1 MKLKKQKLRREITI
15 FGNKYAKQMLK
26 KILFFVVIF
35 TFGFVFAQNK
45 SFIYELEFRPSLTKD
60 SIAKE
65 RFVLDVLN
73 GKSIFRTIE
82 EKKSDSTFHT
92 TRRFSFTTTSF
103 KDFLSVKKD
112 LKSGNTHKFIHN
124 FKNLFTIKIEEEL
137 NWKIEEETRE
147 ILQMKTQKAKV
158 IYGGRNWTAWFTSEI
173 PISDGPYVFQSL
185 PGLILEIYDDNNDY
199 HFSLVQIKN
208 SDGKLY
214 DKAKALP
221 ISWKQYEKLAL
232 DYFSDP
238 TREING
244 KNTGGSMQIIKW
256 QDENGREF
264 TPNFKEMNEREQKKI
279 HENNN
284 PVELNHKIIYP
295 G

>member
-1 MKLKKQKLRREITI
+1 
-15 FGNKYAKQMLK
+15 ML
-26 KILFFVVIF
+26 LFLPSDLFLHRIKVLY
-35 TFGFVFAQNK
+35 TNSNLG
-45 SFIYELEFRPSLTKD
+45 YSLTKD
-60 SIAKE
+60 SISKE

-82 EKKSDSTFHT
+82 EKKSDSTFHA
-92 TRRFSFTTTSF
+92 TRRLSFTTTSF
-103 KDFLSVKKD
+103 KDFLSVDKD

-158 IYGGRNWTAWFTSEI
+158 NYGGGSGQHGLQMKFQFRTV
-173 PISDGPYVFQSL
+173 YVFQSL
-185 PGLILEIYDDNNDY
+185 LGLILEIYDDNNDY

-214 DKAKALP
+214 DKDKALP

-264 TPNFKEMNEREQKKI
+264 TPNFKEMNEREQKKFMKTI
-279 HENNN
+279 IL
-284 PVELNHKIIYP
+284 LNLTTK
-295 G
+295 